1 MYTKQE
7 ASTLRQAF
15 WTRFGQYMKPVLG
28 AIGEPVNWLNYKT
41 GIKGIFFRMD
51 ADREQASIAIEIR
64 QADERL
70 YLHYLE
76 KITQLKSMLEETM
89 GESWQ
94 WEIDQVDASGN
105 NHSRIG
111 ITLNGV
117 NIFNSNDWPAII
129 SFLKPRIVAL
139 DAFWNLAKD
148 LLEA

>member
-28 AIGEPVNWLNYKT
+28 AMGEPVNWVNYKT

-51 ADREQASIAIEIR
+51 ADLDQASIAIEIR
-64 QADERL
+64 QTDELL

-76 KITQLKSMLEETM
+76 KIIQLRPMLEETM
-89 GESWQ
+89 EESWQ
-94 WEIDQVDASGN
+94 WDIDQVDASGN
-105 NHSRIG
+105 HHSRIG

-148 LLEA
+148 LVEA